1 MTQDQIP
8 RQDERETQA
17 AGEPVVEAAKTTGK
31 ALLWIVIAV
40 AVLAVIVGMFM
51 LGPFGLFILVP
62 ALLAVWFAAGA
73 AAGGPATG
81 A

>member
-8 RQDERETQA
+8 RENEHQTRTEN
-17 AGEPVVEAAKTTGK
+17 EPVVQAAKTTGR
-31 ALLWIVIAV
+31 ALLWVAIAV
-40 AVLAVIVGMFM
+40 AAVVVIVGVFL
-51 LGPFGLFILVP
+51 LGPLGLLILIP
-62 ALLAVWFAAGA
+62 ALIAVWFAAGA